1 MDGDWKDY
9 LATAEN
15 ALQKLDQ
22 DQTATVAKL
31 IALQLGAYRLK
42 YGDAELEGF
51 EEHIGV
57 SELSEKGQRV
67 FVKGMESLLS
77 VVKEIDMS
85 GVEKH

>member
-22 DQTATVAKL
+22 DQTGTVAKL

-85 GVEKH
+85 GAKKH